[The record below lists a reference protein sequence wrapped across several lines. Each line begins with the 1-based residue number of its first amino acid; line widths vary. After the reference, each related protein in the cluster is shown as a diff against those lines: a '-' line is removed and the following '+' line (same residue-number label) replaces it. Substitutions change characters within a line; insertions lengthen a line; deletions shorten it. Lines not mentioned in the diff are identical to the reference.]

1 MTENNPNRKEKKQQL
16 TIWIK
21 PSLSERIE
29 SLKAD
34 DNCDSKSEL
43 IEKSLEFYFGY
54 LECKENRFFLPNA
67 LTSAMKGIV
76 TESINKQNT
85 LLFKIAVE
93 LHILSNIVATL
104 NPDIDEV
111 TLQRVRGY
119 STEQVKRTNGIITF
133 EEVLRS
139 LR

>member
-1 MTENNPNRKEKKQQL
+1 
-16 TIWIK
+16 
-21 PSLSERIE
+21 
-29 SLKAD
+29 
-34 DNCDSKSEL
+34 
-43 IEKSLEFYFGY
+43 
-54 LECKENRFFLPNA
+54 
-67 LTSAMKGIV
+67 MKGIV